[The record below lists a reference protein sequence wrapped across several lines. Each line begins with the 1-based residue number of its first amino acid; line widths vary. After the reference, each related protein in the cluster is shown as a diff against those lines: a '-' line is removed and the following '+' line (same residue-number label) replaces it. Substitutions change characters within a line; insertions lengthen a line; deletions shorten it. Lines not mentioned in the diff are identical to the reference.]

1 MTPSRF
7 HSGDPCRRHPRR
19 GFTLIEVMMATV
31 IIGLGILGL
40 LALFAGAARQQQLSS
55 QTTAA
60 LQATQNAMSRIQTLV
75 GTIDGPGLATR
86 PEGVWA
92 MAHSKAADRSLTLT
106 TSSAPAQQ
114 VYFLVEPSETVPATM
129 FEFSGVPMPMSTLL
143 NSAAAVGAG
152 GALIPLVHGRV
163 DPDTVSF
170 QVELY
175 DTSALTSLAGGP
187 FIYTR
192 ANASSIGMDTLTQTP
207 DRVAYYLNGDA
218 NNQTNYIL
226 LDTKESV
233 SDPAARAELVR
244 FDFSGFGPNRAVTAV
259 RALDY
264 RYRNDSL
271 LSLTDRV
278 IFRNDPAERDGRRPE
293 FAFSMLYRR
302 TRTASQIALF
312 AYTLTPPAVDADF
325 VPTDTISDSTDGAE
339 PPSAD
344 VSPLALVELTLGWDD
359 TRQEYYFETVD
370 DNLSWAL
377 QPGQELLVA
386 GTDATDPG
394 ADLAVRV
401 LRLERLSNNNW
412 RAALNDSPRR
422 SQQSYLSSRSAA
434 PVMVEAWAV
443 RDIVR
448 SATDRGV
455 SPPRFW
461 KLRPISVQ
469 INQLA
474 N

>member
-1 MTPSRF
+1 MIPSRY
-7 HSGDPCRRHPRR
+7 HSGDACRWRQRP

-75 GTIDGPGLATR
+75 GTLDGPGLATR
-86 PEGVWA
+86 PEGVWE
-92 MAHSKAADRSLTLT
+92 MARGKSTDRSLTLT
-106 TSSAPAQQ
+106 TSAAPTQQ
-114 VYFLVEPSETVPATM
+114 VYFLVEPSEPLPATM
-129 FEFSGVPMPMSTLL
+129 YEFPGVPPSMQMDWA
-143 NSAAAVGAG
+143 SARGTHTK
-152 GALIPLVHGRV
+152 LVHGRV
-163 DPDTVSF
+163 DPNTVSYE
-170 QVELY
+170 VEFF
-175 DTSALTSLAGGP
+175 DRTAMAPMAGGP

-192 ANASSIGMDTLTQTP
+192 ANAATMGMDTLTQTP
-207 DRVAYYLNGDA
+207 DRVAYFLNGDA
-218 NNQTNYIL
+218 TNMMNYIL

-233 SDPAARAELVR
+233 SDPAARAELVNFNFR
-244 FDFSGFGPNRAVTAV
+244 GFMGDRAVTAI

-264 RYRNDSL
+264 RYRNDAL

-278 IFRNDPAERDGRRPE
+278 IFRNDPSEADGRRPE

-325 VPTDTISDSTDGAE
+325 VPTDTIADSTDGLQ
-339 PPSAD
+339 PPDAD
-344 VSPLALVELTLGWDD
+344 VSPLALVPLMLGWDD

-370 DNLSWAL
+370 DSLSWAL

-386 GTDATDPG
+386 GADAADPG

-422 SQQSYLSSRSAA
+422 SQQSYLPNRGGAT
-434 PVMVEAWAV
+434 VMVDAWAV

-448 SATDRGV
+448 SATDRAV
-455 SPPRFW
+455 SPPRYW